1 MIPVQTNEALFTRT
15 EKIQLASPSLRA
27 NLRQQVTTDL
37 WLTGAPRDVGRGQ
50 RGSTGRLIS
59 EGAREDLGSSLH
71 LVSSGV
77 EVRIVLGREASSTHG
92 HSAHGG

>member
-15 EKIQLASPSLRA
+15 EKIKLASPVSARTFV
-27 NLRQQVTTDL
+27 NQSTDL

-71 LVSSGV
+71 LVSFGV